1 MEKLEQ
7 EFAATVRAHER
18 VIYKVC
24 YMYATADTPLADLS
38 QEVLLNVWKAFGSFR
53 HECKASTWI
62 YRIALNTCIS
72 FVRRRRNAPQ
82 LVALAQAADRLEEDD
97 ETEAML
103 RQMYAL
109 VNRLGQLEKSL
120 VLLYLDDKSYEEI
133 SEITGLT
140 VTNVATKLS
149 RIKNKLRKMKTED

>member
-24 YMYATADTPLADLS
+24 YMYATADTPLADLY
-38 QEVLLNVWKAFGSFR
+38 QEVLLNVWKAFSSFR